1 MKSKFENSKIE
12 IEFVE
17 EKVNDMSNKSF
28 IFNVDIKDFD
38 TPKLNVEYEI
48 KEGLINRAWI
58 DEKGEINLPKSHV
71 VYKIFT
77 LVEYEV
83 SEIIKFMIKHL

>member
-1 MKSKFENSKIE
+1 MKAKFENSKIE
-12 IEFVE
+12 IEFIR
-17 EKVNDMSNKSF
+17 EKISDLGNKLF
-28 IFNVDIKDFD
+28 IFKVDIKDFD

-48 KEGLINRAWI
+48 KENTIHRTLIE
-58 DEKGEINLPKSHV
+58 DEEDVNVPKSHI

-83 SEIIKFMIKHL
+83 IEIIKFMINHL